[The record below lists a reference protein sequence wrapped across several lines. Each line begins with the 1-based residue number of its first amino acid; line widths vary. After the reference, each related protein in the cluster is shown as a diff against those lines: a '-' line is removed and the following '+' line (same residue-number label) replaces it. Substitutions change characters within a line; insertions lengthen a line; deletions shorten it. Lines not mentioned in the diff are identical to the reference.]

1 MSGTDDDGA
10 CTLGDVKWEKNSNG
24 TFTKY
29 VCEAGRGW
37 VYKGDVQASEVP
49 KSKGGTG
56 QG

>member
-1 MSGTDDDGA
+1 MSGTGDDGA
-10 CTLGDVKWEKNSNG
+10 CTPGDVKWEKNSDG

-37 VYKGDVQASEVP
+37 VDKGDVQASEVP